1 MDLSCSLGH
10 THSSEIITEKKKI
23 NVQVWKSPGVLRT
36 GTHVDEVSQGVCLHA
51 RTLLLHQSC
60 HPALWIML

>member
-10 THSSEIITEKKKI
+10 THSSEIITEKKI

-36 GTHVDEVSQGVCLHA
+36 RVHMDEVSQGVRLHA
-51 RTLLLHQSC
+51 HALLLRQSC